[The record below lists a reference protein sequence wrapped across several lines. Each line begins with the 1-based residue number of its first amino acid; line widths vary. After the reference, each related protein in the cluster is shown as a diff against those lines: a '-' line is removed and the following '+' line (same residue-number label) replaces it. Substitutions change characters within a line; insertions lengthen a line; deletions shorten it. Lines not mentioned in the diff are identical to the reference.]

1 MYSLFDAKV
10 KGIAYEGVAD
20 ADLVHPG
27 YLLVEE
33 GQIFERKVVAGIEAK
48 AAFAGNFGS
57 LDKGFIAWSAGI
69 LPAIAALWYSD
80 A

>member
-33 GQIFERKVVAGIEAK
+33 GQILERKVVAGIEAK
-48 AAFAGNFGS
+48 SAVAGNFGS
-57 LDKGFIAWSAGI
+57 LDKRLYRLERRHLSGNSGFMVF
-69 LPAIAALWYSD
+69 
-80 A
+80 

>member
-33 GQIFERKVVAGIEAK
+33 GQILERKVVAGIEAK
-48 AAFAGNFGS
+48 PHAACFLGS
-57 LDKGFIAWSAGI
+57 SDKGGNGSFTVCGI
-69 LPAIAALWYSD
+69 PYSIRLRI
-80 A
+80 